1 MGFRDLAMFNDSV
14 LGKQVWRLLH
24 NAQLWKP
31 KTLGLVLMYE
41 GVSYK
46 VMMSFNEA

>member
-1 MGFRDLAMFNDSV
+1 MGFRDLATFNDSI
-14 LGKQVWRLLH
+14 LGKQAWRLLH

-31 KTLGLVLMYE
+31 NSLGTVLMYE

-46 VMMSFNEA
+46 VVTLFNEA

>member
-1 MGFRDLAMFNDSV
+1 MGFRDLAMFNNSI
-14 LGKQVWRLLH
+14 LGKQAWRLLH

-31 KTLGLVLMYE
+31 KTLDPVLMYE

-46 VMMSFNEA
+46 VMTSFNEA